1 MRKVI
6 CFVLLTTFSL
16 LTSAVGRQ
24 QPPTGAQQTAP
35 TKEKQ
40 KQQSV
45 APRNQDEVVRISV
58 TLVQVDVAV
67 TDKKGRPITD
77 LKPEEV
83 EIYEDGRRQ
92 QITNFSYVSSEP
104 AEKVAPSPGVRPN
117 DKQPV
122 VPPPAR

>member
-1 MRKVI
+1 MKKR
-6 CFVLLTTFSL
+6 FLTVLLTAFTL
-16 LTSAVGRQ
+16 LTAVAGRQ

-40 KQQSV
+40 QQQS

-92 QITNFSYVSSEP
+92 QITNFSFVSSEP
-104 AEKVAPSPGVRPN
+104 AEKAAPSPGVRPN

-122 VPPPAR
+122 VPP